1 MLRLERVSKFY
12 SANGMVSTGF
22 SKVDLSFDN
31 GEFVAITGESGSGKS
46 TLLNVISGLDSFEEG
61 EMYILGQPTSGFSKE
76 DLEEYRKKYIGNI
89 FQTFNLINSYTVY
102 QNVEL
107 VLLMSGYDKSVI
119 PQKVK
124 DIIGKVGLSDYEKT
138 KASKLSGGQKQRV
151 AIARALAKE
160 TPIIV
165 ADEPT
170 GNLDSK
176 SAAEIVELLHELSRD
191 KLIIIVTHN
200 YDQVEPYVTRKITMH
215 DGRVS
220 EDKRIGGAPV
230 SFKGDAGNPDGTGST
245 DKRQAEAEQETQ
257 AEADER
263 SVKAAGSGAKAD
275 NDSLAADGGAKA
287 GEDNGHAGE
296 SSVKTAKADALSFG
310 NMVRLGVRNTF
321 NIPAKF
327 LLLLTVFVFLC
338 AGVIGQYASVMNI
351 NNLITGQGYNE
362 FFANTDRNR
371 IIVSREDK
379 KVLTESDYNKLKTI
393 ANVDRIVKNDPM
405 MDLVVSLQDD
415 LESSQYYTMC
425 QAEELAVY
433 KDRITEGRLPKNSKE
448 AVLLIPREGYAAD
461 VIDLMMGKSSW
472 LFDDNSGTKFL
483 KDKIKIVGYGY
494 FTEEEEE
501 RLRHEN
507 MYYEAYLCVRDDT
520 MAAIRKA
527 NLEKSCVQEIH
538 FADLILTGNSGM
550 GETSVLES
558 DKVPE
563 GEIYVPEDIG
573 GLSESPLG
581 KELKLVNK
589 SLYFEDTFRFTV
601 GAVYNKDNLQ
611 YYLGLDKF
619 DEISGSIFVNPKDY
633 NRIFDKG
640 NFQSSILVKNEKLA
654 EATRA
659 EIEKA
664 GYKAFYVHEGLISY
678 YGGMEIIATTMYTIM
693 LAGILLVLFFIT
705 YFITKLILKSRN
717 VYFSTVRMLGATK
730 QNCSGLLKTE
740 LFVVGNIAFFLCTA
754 LAVLLKTNVIQAGTL
769 NQLMSYLSVKDFA
782 ILYIVMCLMYILLAA
797 RYARQ
802 LFKQTAMNAYKEEV

>member
-107 VLLMSGYDKSVI
+107 VLLMSGYDRSVI

-220 EDKRIGGAPV
+220 EDKKIGGAPV
-230 SFKGDAGNPDGTGST
+230 SFKADAGNPDGTGST

-257 AEADER
+257 AETDER
-263 SVKAAGSGAKAD
+263 SVKAAGSGAKAG
-275 NDSLAADGGAKA
+275 NDSLAADGGANA
-287 GEDNGHAGE
+287 GEGNGRAEE
-296 SSVKTAKADALSFG
+296 SGVRTAKADALSFG

-433 KDRITEGRLPKNSKE
+433 KERITEGRLPKNNKE

-461 VIDLMMGKSSW
+461 VIDLMVGKSSW
-472 LFDDNSGTKFL
+472 LFNDNSGTKFL

-654 EATRA
+654 EATRS

-693 LAGILLVLFFIT
+693 LAGILIVLFFIT

-740 LFVVGNIAFFLCTA
+740 LFVVGNIAFFLCTV

-782 ILYIVMCLMYILLAA
+782 ILDIVMCLMYILLAA

>member
-230 SFKGDAGNPDGTGST
+230 SFKADAGNPDGTGST
-245 DKRQAEAEQETQ
+245 DKRQAEAGQETQ
-257 AEADER
+257 AETDER
-263 SVKAAGSGAKAD
+263 SVKAAGSGAKAG
-275 NDSLAADGGAKA
+275 NDSLAADGGANA
-287 GEDNGHAGE
+287 GEGNGRAGE
-296 SSVKTAKADALSFG
+296 SGVKTAKADALSFG

-654 EATRA
+654 EATRS
-659 EIEKA
+659 EIEKT
-664 GYKAFYVHEGLISY
+664 GYRAFYVHEGLISY

-693 LAGILLVLFFIT
+693 LAGILIVLFFIT

-740 LFVVGNIAFFLCTA
+740 LFAVGNIAFFLCTA